1 LNDPVAVNCWVF
13 PRVTD
18 ESRGVIATD
27 VRVPVPTVRVVVP
40 LIPAELAE
48 TVTVPAFL
56 PWARPEPRT
65 WAIFGFEDFHDK
77 PLRLLEVLPSLNVP
91 TAVNF
96 SVVPFSIRGLLG
108 LMLMDTRW
116 AVETVKVVD
125 PLIAPSVAE
134 IVVVPVARLP
144 TEPRLFMVAVAGL
157 EEPQRTESVRSCVLL
172 SLKVPVAVNCL
183 VVPTAILEFAGV
195 TAIDTNAALLTLSE
209 AVPVTEPEI
218 ALMVDDP
225 VPTAVARPEGLM
237 VAVPGSDDVHVTDVK
252 SCVLPS
258 SKVPTALNCCSVPRA
273 IATAFGS
280 TSMDIRCAGTTVR
293 VVVSLRDPTVAVI
306 VVCPAPAVVATPEPL
321 ILTTELEE
329 ELQVTPLARSC
340 VDPSE

>member
-48 TVTVPAFL
+48 IVTVPAFL

-65 WAIFGFEDFHDK
+65 WAMFGFEDFHDR

-96 SVVPFSIRGLLG
+96 SDVPFWIRGLLG

-258 SKVPTALNCCSVPRA
+258 SKVPTALNCCSVPKA
-273 IATAFGS
+273 IAAAFGS
-280 TSMDIRCAGTTVR
+280 TSIDIRCAATTVK
-293 VVVSLRDPTVAVI
+293 VVVSLRDPTVAVT

-321 ILTTELEE
+321 ILATELEE

-340 VDPSE
+340 ADPSE

>member
-1 LNDPVAVNCWVF
+1 MVPSLNDPVAVNCWVF
-13 PRVTD
+13 PKVTD

-27 VRVPVPTVRVVVP
+27 VSVPVPTVRVVVP
-40 LIPAELAE
+40 LIPDALAE
-48 TVTVPAFL
+48 IVTVPAFL

-96 SVVPFSIRGLLG
+96 SDVPFSIRGLLG

-116 AVETVKVVD
+116 AVETVKVVE
-125 PLIAPSVAE
+125 PLTAPSVAE

-157 EEPQRTESVRSCVLL
+157 EEPQRTDSVRSCVLL
-172 SLKVPVAVNCL
+172 SLKVPVAVNCF
-183 VVPTAILEFAGV
+183 VVPTAMLEFAGV

-218 ALMVDDP
+218 ALIVADP
-225 VPTAVARPEGLM
+225 VPTDVARPEALT
-237 VAVPGSDDVHVTDVK
+237 VAVPGTDDVHVTDVK

-258 SKVPTALNCCSVPRA
+258 SKVPTALNCWSCPGQSKPPSAQHQWISGAREQRSRSWCRSGIPR
-273 IATAFGS
+273 S
-280 TSMDIRCAGTTVR
+280 
-293 VVVSLRDPTVAVI
+293 
-306 VVCPAPAVVATPEPL
+306 
-321 ILTTELEE
+321 
-329 ELQVTPLARSC
+329 Q
-340 VDPSE
+340 

>member
-1 LNDPVAVNCWVF
+1 
-13 PRVTD
+13 
-18 ESRGVIATD
+18 VIATD
-27 VRVPVPTVRVVVP
+27 VRVPVPTVKVVVP
-40 LIPAELAE
+40 LIPAAVAE

-65 WAIFGFEDFHDK
+65 WAMFGFEDFHDR

-96 SVVPFSIRGLLG
+96 SDVPFSIRGLLG
-108 LMLMDTRW
+108 MMLMDTRW
-116 AVETVKVVD
+116 AVDTVKVVE
-125 PLIAPSVAE
+125 PLTNPSVAE
-134 IVVVPVARLP
+134 MVVVPVARLP

-157 EEPQRTESVRSCVLL
+157 EEPQRTERVRSCVLV
-172 SLKVPVAVNCL
+172 SLKVPVAANCF
-183 VVPTAILEFAGV
+183 VVPTAMLEFAGV
-195 TAIDTNAALLTLSE
+195 TAIDTNVALLTLSE

-218 ALMVDDP
+218 ALIVADP
-225 VPTAVARPEGLM
+225 VPTDVARPEALT
-237 VAVPGSDDVHVTDVK
+237 VAVPGTEDVHVTDVK

-258 SKVPTALNCCSVPRA
+258 SKVPTALNCWSVPKA

-280 TSMDIRCAGTTVR
+280 TSMDIRCAGTTVT
-293 VVVSLRDPTVAVI
+293 VVVSLEDPTVAVI

-321 ILTTELEE
+321 ILATELEE
-329 ELQVTPLARSC
+329 EVHVTPLARSC